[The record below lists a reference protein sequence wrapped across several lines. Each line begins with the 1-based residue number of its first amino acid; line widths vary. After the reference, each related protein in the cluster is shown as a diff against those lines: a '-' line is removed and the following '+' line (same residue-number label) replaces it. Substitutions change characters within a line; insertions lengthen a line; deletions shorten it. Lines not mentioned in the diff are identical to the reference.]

1 MKIGKKFIGLNYPTY
16 FIADV
21 GANHDGNLSRA
32 KKLIRLAKSSGADA
46 VKFQH
51 FEAKTIV
58 SDYGFKKISQIKSHQ
73 SKWKKSVFSVYQS
86 ASINKNWTS
95 ILKKYCQ
102 KTKIEF
108 MTSPYSMKIVDEIS
122 PFVKAIKI
130 GSGDITW
137 IDIIKK
143 ISKKKKVGIIA
154 TGASNLQEVKLAVK
168 EFLRFNKSLVLM
180 QCNTNYTGDKKNIN
194 YVNLNVLKQ
203 YKKIF
208 PKVVLGLSDHTF
220 GHASVLGAVTLG
232 ARVIEKHFTD
242 DNKRIG
248 PDHYFAMNPK
258 TWKTMVEKTRE
269 LELALGD
276 GLKRIEKN
284 ELTTVVIQRRGI
296 RASQNLKKGTRLHEN
311 HLVYLRPC
319 PRNALRPSDK
329 KLILNKKLKK
339 NIKHHEIISIMDVK

>member
-1 MKIGKKFIGLNYPTY
+1 MKFFAKQLRSVRRYYLDRYYKKDF
-16 FIADV
+16 
-21 GANHDGNLSRA
+21 
-32 KKLIRLAKSSGADA
+32 
-46 VKFQH
+46 
-51 FEAKTIV
+51 
-58 SDYGFKKISQIKSHQ
+58 
-73 SKWKKSVFSVYQS
+73 
-86 ASINKNWTS
+86 
-95 ILKKYCQ
+95 
-102 KTKIEF
+102 
-108 MTSPYSMKIVDEIS
+108 
-122 PFVKAIKI
+122 
-130 GSGDITW
+130 
-137 IDIIKK
+137 
-143 ISKKKKVGIIA
+143 KKVGIIA

-284 ELTTVVIQRRGI
+284 ELTTVVIQRR
-296 RASQNLKKGTRLHEN
+296 
-311 HLVYLRPC
+311 V
-319 PRNALRPSDK
+319 
-329 KLILNKKLKK
+329 
-339 NIKHHEIISIMDVK
+339 

>member
-32 KKLIRLAKSSGADA
+32 KKLIRLAKLSGADA

-102 KTKIEF
+102 KMKIEF
-108 MTSPYSMKIVDEIS
+108 MTSPYSMKIVDEIN
-122 PFVKAIKI
+122 PFVNAIKI

-180 QCNTNYTGDKKNIN
+180 QCNTNYTGDKNNMN
-194 YVNLNVLKQ
+194 YVNLNVLRQ

-220 GHASVLGAVTLG
+220 GHTSVLGAVTLG

-276 GLKRIEKN
+276 GFKKIEKN
-284 ELTTVVIQRRGI
+284 ELTTVVIQRRAI
-296 RASQNLKKGTRLHEN
+296 RASQNLNKGTRLNEN

-329 KLILNKKLKK
+329 KVILNKKLKK
-339 NIKHHEIISIMDVK
+339 NIKYHEIISIMDVI